1 MARRRNDL
9 RADELVDDSEPVS
22 EPEEA
27 EEPEVELGE
36 TEADVSAGAAVA
48 AEERAVEREVEESKR
63 LPQAR
68 RPRSLNLVG
77 LRNWFFLAS
86 LIVIIPGIVSMVS
99 QGFLLGIDFQ
109 GGTEFTIQFSNQP
122 TLQQVESAVAGEG
135 VNGAVQSSGT
145 GTFYVRTA
153 PLTPAQQKTFTDDLA
168 RKVGPIEGSPNAN
181 FVGPTV
187 ASEIVTRALVGVIS
201 AAALI
206 LLYLA
211 FRFRRV
217 QGGWRSGFQFGGSA
231 LLALLH
237 DVFLLTGVFSILGK
251 GLPFLGWHGTRIG
264 EVDQLFMTAVLTVV
278 GFSVHDTIVVFD
290 RIRENMY
297 VAQRLTFEQVANL
310 SIMQTAARSIITSF
324 TVVLVLVS
332 LLLFGGDTLHG
343 FVLALL
349 IGIVSGTYSSIF
361 NATPLL
367 VVWRKL
373 QPVR

>member
-1 MARRRNDL
+1 VARRSERNL
-9 RADELVDDSEPVS
+9 RQVEADDDPDVAQSDPRTLTEGT
-22 EPEEA
+22 EA
-27 EEPEVELGE
+27 ELG
-36 TEADVSAGAAVA
+36 AGQAVL
-48 AEERAVEREVEESKR
+48 AEERAVERRLEEAAR
-63 LPQAR
+63 EPAPR
-68 RPRSLNLVG
+68 RPRTLNIMG
-77 LRNWFFLAS
+77 RRNWFFLFS
-86 LIVIIPGIVSMVS
+86 LVIIVPGIISMVT
-99 QGFLLGIDFQ
+99 QGFLLGIDFE
-109 GGTEFTIQFSNQP
+109 GGTEFTLRFTQPHTLNQVQ
-122 TLQQVESAVAGEG
+122 TAVSQQGVSGVVQQAGG
-135 VNGAVQSSGT
+135 NSFV
-145 GTFYVRTA
+145 VRTA
-153 PLTPAQQKTFTDDLA
+153 PLSPQQQRTFTDRLTSTL
-168 RKVGPIEGSPNAN
+168 GPIDTSGSRTNE
-181 FVGPTV
+181 VGPTV
-187 ASEIVTRALVGVIS
+187 AGEIVTRALLGVLMAS
-201 AAALI
+201 TLI

-251 GLPFLGWHGTRIG
+251 GIPFLGLHGSRIG

-290 RIRENMY
+290 RMRENMV

-310 SIMQTAARSIITSF
+310 SVMQTAARSIITSF
-324 TVVLVLVS
+324 TVVLVL
-332 LLLFGGDTLHG
+332 LAMLLFGGDTLKG

-349 IGIVSGTYSSIF
+349 VGIVSGTYSSIF